1 MRGRDLDV
9 DLRIAA
15 LLQPHVLK
23 IDLDLVHARG
33 DFEEL
38 PSPMGRGF
46 DPGDGF
52 DNSADSGDTD
62 DDAGD
67 YDDEEG
73 GGRKGREQSYDPDF
87 DN

>member
-38 PSPMGRGF
+38 LSPMGRVF
-46 DPGDGF
+46 DPVDGDDGF
-52 DNSADSGDTD
+52 ACLI
-62 DDAGD
+62 
-67 YDDEEG
+67 
-73 GGRKGREQSYDPDF
+73 
-87 DN
+87 